1 MVSRGRKVNRGPGE
15 GQDGRENAR
24 LARVATPRHTTPNLQ
39 ARHFLTA
46 TSRLHRK
53 RSNGWHWHWHHNATQ
68 RYTSPT
74 PDHCSISNK
83 RTTGP
88 HLPSTLQTLEILKTQ
103 LSTLPCARVELP
115 ASRGLG
121 KPSWLGAG
129 SKSRAGRSRYPRKAP
144 SPLRLQ
150 SGTTVQ
156 VYNSGSSAPGLN
168 YRAEALEG
176 RQPLPE
182 DDLCTAEASSV
193 ASRTRNP
200 RFEARNSI
208 EPCFRWPS
216 LHTALRGGRGSPTKL
231 QMPVKLHPGAE
242 VHSDA
247 NTATL
252 ALSGTIQKS
261 GSIIS
266 MNPQKGTSTPV
277 QNGQGRWRPGHGKV
291 VKIVHSQ
298 GLQHHHPLK
307 RDRRT
312 HASQNAGG
320 CWMVDGKRFGPLPAC
335 AEALVWWWERSWVV
349 ERESAR

>member
-1 MVSRGRKVNRGPGE
+1 MKKIVVSLGRGKGPGLNGTVSRGRKVNRGPGE
-15 GQDGRENAR
+15 GQDGRENGTPDSPESPR
-24 LARVATPRHTTPNLQ
+24 HATPRQ
-39 ARHFLTA
+39 
-46 TSRLHRK
+46 TSRRGTSSLQLHACTA
-53 RSNGWHWHWHHNATQ
+53 NAPTGGTGTGTTTQ
-68 RYTSPT
+68 RNAPLHTPT

-150 SGTTVQ
+150 SGTTGQ

-182 DDLCTAEASSV
+182 DDLCTAEASSL

-200 RFEARNSI
+200 RFKAQNSI
-208 EPCFRWPS
+208 EPCFR
-216 LHTALRGGRGSPTKL
+216 
-231 QMPVKLHPGAE
+231 
-242 VHSDA
+242 
-247 NTATL
+247 
-252 ALSGTIQKS
+252 
-261 GSIIS
+261 
-266 MNPQKGTSTPV
+266 
-277 QNGQGRWRPGHGKV
+277 
-291 VKIVHSQ
+291 
-298 GLQHHHPLK
+298 
-307 RDRRT
+307 
-312 HASQNAGG
+312 
-320 CWMVDGKRFGPLPAC
+320 
-335 AEALVWWWERSWVV
+335 
-349 ERESAR
+349 